1 MMQAA
6 RQRRRRIWIGMCLVA
21 LVSLVAVWGNDRTA
35 TPPAQGTTL
44 LGRIPAS
51 ETEQTT
57 IRVATFNIHGGKGP
71 DDRRDLG
78 RVAETLESFDLIA
91 LQEVHGPS
99 FPGATDQAA
108 LLASELNMAWL
119 FAPTER
125 RWWSDSFG
133 NALLSKLPIE
143 RWKRIPLQGTQGK
156 AFRNAVVTQVRLGQ
170 TTLSVLA
177 THVDRRDDRQAQLA
191 EVIAMFRDLPSPC
204 ILMGD
209 MNTDRRDPQ
218 WGELLQDAQVVDV
231 VHTGNPSADDPA
243 RIDWIVS
250 RGAEVVAAGSVNNGA
265 SDHPCYW
272 AELRLPGA
280 RLASPPSTDLPLQ

>member
-1 MMQAA
+1 MIQAA
-6 RQRRRRIWIGMCLVA
+6 HRRRHRISIGMCLIA
-21 LVSLVAVWGNDRTA
+21 LVSLVAVRGNDRTA

-44 LGRIPAS
+44 LGQIPAS

-57 IRVATFNIHGGKGP
+57 FRVATFNIHGGKGP
-71 DDRRDLG
+71 DDRRDLR
-78 RVAETLESFDLIA
+78 RVADTLESFDLIA
-91 LQEVHGPS
+91 LQEVHGQAL
-99 FPGATDQAA
+99 PGSADQAE
-108 LLASELNMAWL
+108 LLANELDMAWL

-133 NALLSKLPIE
+133 NALLSRLPIE
-143 RWKRIPLQGTQGK
+143 QWKRIPLQGTQGK

-177 THVDRRDDRQAQLA
+177 THVDRHDDRQAQLA
-191 EVIAMFRDLPSPC
+191 EVIAMFCNLPSPC

-218 WGELLQDAQVVDV
+218 WGKLLQDGQVVDV
-231 VHTGNPSADDPA
+231 VHAGNPRADDPA

-250 RGAEVVAAGSVNNGA
+250 RGVEVIAAGSINNGA

-272 AELRLPGA
+272 AELRLPAA
-280 RLASPPSTDLPLQ
+280 RLASPPSTDLPL